1 MKKALKI
8 VIPLVLVLALL
19 AAACWFFFFQRPD
32 LTTSFLLS
40 QADSMTAKGRY
51 ERAITYYSWSWS
63 LEPQRDDIP
72 ICLAETYVAAGNY
85 TKAEYTLV
93 KAISNNPDLTELY
106 VALCKTYVAQD
117 KLLDA
122 VQMLDRTTDSGVK
135 AELDAMRPAAPV
147 LSPESGYYTE
157 YIDVAA
163 QADAATIFLT
173 TDGEYP
179 STDKDLYTGPV
190 SLNAGETTVMAVAVD
205 DQGLVSPISLGGY
218 TIGGVVEAVTLSDP
232 AVDQTVRE
240 QLGLAADEVLMSDVL
255 WSITNLTLPDTV
267 EDLSDL
273 ARFSGLQSLTIQNR
287 SGMDF
292 SVLKQ
297 LPALRELDLSG
308 CTISSNGL
316 EAIGSLTELR
326 RLVLEGCALTDIS
339 SFAQLTKL
347 TELQLANNSISD
359 IGVISLMLELETVG
373 LANNPLSSIAALSTC
388 SNLRSLDITGCSISS
403 IGSLSGKEKLET
415 LLASNN
421 QIKSLDEL
429 AQCSALT
436 TLEVNGNRISDI
448 SILTELHKLTRF
460 EADQNQITEIPD
472 FDEDNCQLVYFGIDY
487 NQVEDVSGLAGIRT
501 LNYLNIDYN
510 KVKDLTSLAENI
522 NLVQIN
528 AWDNAITEESVEA
541 LKEYS
546 IILNYNPN
554 YEDPDAEEEN
564 EDDA

>member
-1 MKKALKI
+1 MKKVLKI
-8 VIPLVLVLALL
+8 VLPLVLVLALL
-19 AAACWFFFFQRPD
+19 AGAFWFFCFQRPD
-32 LTTSFLLS
+32 LTTGFLIS
-40 QADSMTAKGRY
+40 QAERMAEKGRY
-51 ERAITYYSWSWS
+51 GRAITYYSWSWS

-72 ICLAETYVAAGNY
+72 IALAETYVADGNY

-93 KAISNNPDLTELY
+93 KAISGNPGLTELY

-122 VQMLDRTTDSGVK
+122 VQMLDRTTDAGVK

-147 LSPESGYYTE
+147 LFPESGYYTE
-157 YIDVAA
+157 YIDVDAK
-163 QADAATIFLT
+163 ADAERIFLT

-179 STDKDLYTGPV
+179 STDGDLYTGPV
-190 SLNAGETTVMAVAVD
+190 SLDAGETTVLAVAVD
-205 DQGLVSPISLGGY
+205 NQGLVSPVMLGGY

-232 AVDQTVRE
+232 VIDQTVRE
-240 QLGLAADEVLMSDVL
+240 QLGLPDGQELMSDVL
-255 WSITNLTLPDTV
+255 WSITNLTLPNTV

-273 ARFSGLQSLTIQNR
+273 ARFTGLQSLTIQNL

-326 RLVLEGCALTDIS
+326 KLVLEGCALTDIS

-347 TELQLANNSISD
+347 TELQLANNSLSD

-388 SNLRSLDITGCSISS
+388 GNLKHLDITGCSVSS

-421 QIKSLDEL
+421 QIKSLDDLE
-429 AQCSALT
+429 QCGALT
-436 TLEVNGNRISDI
+436 TLEVNSNRISDI
-448 SILTELHKLTRF
+448 SVLAKLHKLTRF
-460 EADQNQITEIPD
+460 EADQNQIKEIPD
-472 FDEDNCQLVYFGIDY
+472 FDERHCQLVYFGIDY
-487 NQVEDVSGLAGIRT
+487 NEVEDVSGLAGVNT

-510 KVKDLTSLAENI
+510 KVKDLTCLAENL
-522 NLVQIN
+522 NLVQVN

-564 EDDA
+564 EANE